1 MRRLHNEELH
11 NLYRSPNMV
20 RVIWAGHVAR
30 MKEGRSAFKILT
42 GRPTEKRPLG
52 KPRCRWED
60 NLKWILRKIDNNIR
74 NWIGSAQHRDY
85 FTLENAALYLQVP

>member
-42 GRPTEKRPLG
+42 GTPARKRPLG
-52 KPRCRWED
+52 RPIGVDGR
-60 NLKWILRKIDNNIR
+60 NLLELILKK
-74 NWIGSAQHRDY
+74 
-85 FTLENAALYLQVP
+85 